1 MKNKIHAD
9 VKNQFKFVKKKK
21 GERIAEVLSRADF
34 FLLRWY
40 FLIWLRPV
48 LVASYGIFEAHGLS
62 SCSTWAQVPCST
74 WNLSSPP
81 GIEPEFPELE
91 A

>member
-40 FLIWLRPV
+40 FLIWLLKLPKGGFIIRNTHPR
-48 LVASYGIFEAHGLS
+48 LFL
-62 SCSTWAQVPCST
+62 
-74 WNLSSPP
+74 L
-81 GIEPEFPELE
+81 L
-91 A
+91 